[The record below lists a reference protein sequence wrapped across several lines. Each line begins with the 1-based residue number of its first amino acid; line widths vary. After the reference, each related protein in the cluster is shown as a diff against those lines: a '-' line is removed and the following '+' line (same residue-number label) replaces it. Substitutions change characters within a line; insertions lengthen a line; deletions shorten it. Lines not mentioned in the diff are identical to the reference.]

1 MMETLPCRKWKG
13 ASVAIKTIKHQRYGY
28 SSNDVVS
35 REAMIAV
42 ASVHPN
48 IVAVYDVYT
57 ERLVQPAFADQS
69 TAAYNLQTSIVME
82 LCDKG
87 SLLKRR

>member
-1 MMETLPCRKWKG
+1 
-13 ASVAIKTIKHQRYGY
+13 
-28 SSNDVVS
+28 
-35 REAMIAV
+35 MIAA

-57 ERLVQPAFADQS
+57 ERLAQSAFADQA
-69 TAAYNLQTSIVME
+69 TAAYNLRTSIVME

-87 SLLKRR
+87 SLLRRR